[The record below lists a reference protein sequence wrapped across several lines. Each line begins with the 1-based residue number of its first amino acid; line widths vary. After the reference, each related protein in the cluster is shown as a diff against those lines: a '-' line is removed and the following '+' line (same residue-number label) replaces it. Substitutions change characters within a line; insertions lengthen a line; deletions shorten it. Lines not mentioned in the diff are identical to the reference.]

1 LIILITPIFSAT
13 AGAASQVL
21 GIVVLKEVWE
31 RSWFSTSISLY
42 LRNDTRYGHSYTGR
56 RI

>member
-31 RSWFSTSISLY
+31 RSRFSTSISLY